1 MRTTLEGVLWPPF
14 FQIKLGQYLYL
25 IAATDK
31 SLRKSYFFNLACSI
45 CLYHKAH
52 YLPSWLEYNNLRPN
66 ARPRLEQRFLQYEKH
81 ILEKEL
87 MFKVVFHDD
96 DWRLERYFCNGAE
109 PKPPKP
115 NGAYPTL
122 TYDGELEKLQVMIEA
137 KGSRGPFRMIGDNLP
152 NVEMTNLTPNG
163 KWNMIYDGDIIRL
176 REHKGNGRLAFIH
189 KPTRR
194 RFSIAD
200 ERQIKRFIADLYKA
214 YRSYHRYRKA
224 RPSR

>member
-1 MRTTLEGVLWPPF
+1 MRTTLEGILWPPY
-14 FQIKLGQYLYL
+14 FQIRLGQYLYL
-25 IAATDK
+25 IPITDK

-45 CLYHKAH
+45 CLYHLRH
-52 YLPSWLEYNNLRPN
+52 YLKSWLEYHNLRAN

-96 DWRLERYFCNGAE
+96 DWRLERYFCNGAIEE
-109 PKPPKP
+109 PKPTLR
-115 NGAYPTL
+115 YPTL
-122 TYDGELEKLQVMIEA
+122 TSGELLSSQVMIEA
-137 KGSRGPFRMIGDNLP
+137 MGPLGPFRLIGDNLL
-152 NVEMTNLTPNG
+152 NVEMTNLTPND

-176 REHKGNGRLAFIH
+176 REHKGTGRLSFIY
-189 KPTRR
+189 KAKRR
-194 RFSIAD
+194 WFSIAD
-200 ERQIKRFIADLYKA
+200 ERQKKRFVADLYKA